1 MVIDSEKRD
10 IAKNDLVG
18 HALNRADVI
27 SDPFAKEVFAIC
39 AAVLTQD
46 PRLAEF

>member
-18 HALNRADVI
+18 HVLNRADVI
-27 SDPFAKEVFAIC
+27 GGPFAKEVFSIC
-39 AAVLTQD
+39 AAVLTQGA
-46 PRLAEF
+46 RLAEL